1 MLGLFTKIHHTVPN
15 KTTTRSRL
23 VQTVNSVIWSCIVV
37 PCNAVSKIQCRQK
50 ELENPSPQ
58 CALHLLLTAQT
69 GQQEVQT
76 HHPPTTSCECK
87 SFAIQEVWP
96 PNNSFFLKSYY
107 YIKKLGSHGVWTS
120 IQFISTLSKFLFPS
134 GFVSK
139 ICSNFKLQNK
149 TEAVP
154 YLIWY
159 YLVKAPFFSWKK

>member
-1 MLGLFTKIHHTVPN
+1 MLGLFTKIHHIVPN

-76 HHPPTTSCECK
+76 HHPPTTSYECK

-96 PNNSFFLKSYY
+96 PNNR
-107 YIKKLGSHGVWTS
+107 
-120 IQFISTLSKFLFPS
+120 
-134 GFVSK
+134 
-139 ICSNFKLQNK
+139 
-149 TEAVP
+149 
-154 YLIWY
+154 
-159 YLVKAPFFSWKK
+159 FFSWKAIIILKSWAVTEYEPASNLSAHSQNFCFQVALSPRYAAILNFRTRLKQFHI

>member
-1 MLGLFTKIHHTVPN
+1 MCQ
-15 KTTTRSRL
+15 TRPL
-23 VQTVNSVIWSCIVV
+23 PDPGW
-37 PCNAVSKIQCRQK
+37 CRQSIQSFGRVSWSPAMLSPK
-50 ELENPSPQ
+50 YSADRKSWKILPLSVPSICCWQPKLDNKR
-58 CALHLLLTAQT
+58 CKHIT
-69 GQQEVQT
+69 
-76 HHPPTTSCECK
+76 HPPHPMSASLLPFRK
-87 SFAIQEVWP
+87 YDLQIIV
-96 PNNSFFLKSYY
+96 FFLKSYY
-107 YIKKLGSHGVWTS
+107 YIKKLGSHRVWTS